1 MTKWT
6 EVNVY
11 TGRPVDED
19 APANFGGAG
28 SGVDMNPTGMKK
40 KKRLVDARTK
50 SYKTHRARL
59 EAARVKREAKRN
71 GVQEETLDEAKTPSM
86 IDFHFK
92 KGNENDAEKFV
103 DYLKKDKRKLGV
115 KEIILRPFGAKS
127 GGKSTGSSVSIRL
140 GIIGEIETLH
150 KTLDKM
156 KNRFKFNSSVKVD
169 SSGLQTEE
177 VELDE
182 AMDKKTAIEILK
194 LKKKEDFFSRDGAMI
209 YMSPDERDAL
219 KKKVGRLGR
228 DVPGPSKGVSTMI
241 IINNALGKDGTDGN
255 RGDYDTEGKKM
266 INMRKGGK
274 SIGTPKTIGD
284 AMKLAGIREEVERKT
299 FSQKVVESI
308 SEFGVESLLAE
319 DNVDVLKSIV
329 KNKAMKPIKLRDGTM
344 KVDLYT
350 ASAIVQVLDK
360 INPANKA
367 KLTKM
372 LNGKKSDFMRAS
384 EGIMKMIGKKR

>member
-1 MTKWT
+1 MSDQLNKVRVNTQEKLKKEA
-6 EVNVY
+6 EVVVEIEQPSALQSATADY
-11 TGRPVDED
+11 LSRKEEPH
-19 APANFGGAG
+19 PLG
-28 SGVDMNPTGMKK
+28 SPTNLNEMKK
-40 KKRLVDARTK
+40 VEIKLNRGNVDKDIQKIVKHIGLVNKKRRANQQIKITQNMSDDSVTLDGGKNVDIDREVADIRNFIGYK
-50 SYKTHRARL
+50 S
-59 EAARVKREAKRN
+59 AK
-71 GVQEETLDEAKTPSM
+71 VVESVEEET
-86 IDFHFK
+86 
-92 KGNENDAEKFV
+92 
-103 DYLKKDKRKLGV
+103 
-115 KEIILRPFGAKS
+115 
-127 GGKSTGSSVSIRL
+127 
-140 GIIGEIETLH
+140 
-150 KTLDKM
+150 
-156 KNRFKFNSSVKVD
+156 
-169 SSGLQTEE
+169 
-177 VELDE
+177 LDE

-274 SIGTPKTIGD
+274 SIGTPRTIGD
-284 AMKLAGIREEVERKT
+284 VMKLAGIREEVERKT
-299 FSQKVVESI
+299 FSQKVKESV

-329 KNKAMKPIKLRDGTM
+329 KSKSMKPIKLRDGTM

>member
-1 MTKWT
+1 MTNWT

-19 APANFGGAG
+19 APTNFAGTG
-28 SGVDMNPTGMKK
+28 SGVDMNPTGMRKK
-40 KKRLVDARTK
+40 KKKLVDARTK
-50 SYKTHRARL
+50 SYKTHRAKL
-59 EAARVKREAKRN
+59 ETARVKREAKRN
-71 GVQEETLDEAKTPSM
+71 GVKEEVELDEAKKIEIVFEPRTIKNQMPKVV
-86 IDFHFK
+86 DFFK
-92 KGNENDAEKFV
+92 KNHPKFKLTQNMSDDSLTV
-103 DYLKKDKRKLGV
+103 DG
-115 KEIILRPFGAKS
+115 
-127 GGKSTGSSVSIRL
+127 GGKSLAR
-140 GIIGEIETLH
+140 IGKDI
-150 KTLDKM
+150 
-156 KNRFKFNSSVKVD
+156 FNNYHIKKVVH
-169 SSGLQTEE
+169 EE

-194 LKKKEDFFSRDGAMI
+194 MKKKEDFVGRGGAMI

-266 INMRKGGK
+266 INMKKGGK

-284 AMKLAGIREEVERKT
+284 AMKLAGIREEVEKT
-299 FSQKVVESI
+299 FSQKVKESV
-308 SEFGVESLLAE
+308 SNFNVESLLAE
-319 DNVDVLKSIV
+319 DNVDVLRSIV
-329 KNKAMKPIKLRDGTM
+329 KNKAMKPIKLKDGAM
-344 KVDLYT
+344 KVDLFT

-360 INPANKA
+360 IKPANKI

-384 EGIMKMIGKKR
+384 EGIMKMIGKR

>member
-6 EVNVY
+6 EVSAY
-11 TGRPVDED
+11 SGQPVEED
-19 APANFGGAG
+19 APTNFAGTG

-40 KKRLVDARTK
+40 KKKKLIDARSK

-71 GVQEETLDEAKTPSM
+71 GVK
-86 IDFHFK
+86 
-92 KGNENDAEKFV
+92 
-103 DYLKKDKRKLGV
+103 
-115 KEIILRPFGAKS
+115 
-127 GGKSTGSSVSIRL
+127 
-140 GIIGEIETLH
+140 
-150 KTLDKM
+150 
-156 KNRFKFNSSVKVD
+156 
-169 SSGLQTEE
+169 EE
-177 VELDE
+177 VELDEMKKVEIKLNRGNVDKDIQKIVKHIGLVNKKRRSNQQIKITQNMSDDSVTLDGGRNVDIDREVADIRNFIGFKSAKVVESVEEETLDE

-194 LKKKEDFFSRDGAMI
+194 IKKKEDFFGRDGAKI

-266 INMRKGGK
+266 ISYKKGGK
-274 SIGTPKTIGD
+274 SIGTPRTIGD

-299 FSQKVVESI
+299 FSQKVKESI

-319 DNVDVLKSIV
+319 DNVDVLRSIV
-329 KNKAMKPIKLRDGTM
+329 KRKSAKPIKFKDGTM
-344 KVDLYT
+344 TIDMQT
-350 ASAIVQVLDK
+350 ANMMLTVLDK
-360 INPANKA
+360 VKPANQK
-367 KLTKM
+367 KLTAM
-372 LNGKKSDFMRAS
+372 MNGKKSEFMKVH
-384 EGIMKMIGKKR
+384 GFVMKALGK

>member
-6 EVNVY
+6 EVSVY

-19 APANFGGAG
+19 APTNFGGAG
-28 SGVDMNPTGMKK
+28 SGVDMNPTGMRKK
-40 KKRLVDARTK
+40 KKKLIDARSK
-50 SYKTHRARL
+50 SYKTHRAKL
-59 EAARVKREAKRN
+59 ETARAKREAKRN
-71 GVQEETLDEAKTPSM
+71 GVK
-86 IDFHFK
+86 
-92 KGNENDAEKFV
+92 
-103 DYLKKDKRKLGV
+103 
-115 KEIILRPFGAKS
+115 
-127 GGKSTGSSVSIRL
+127 
-140 GIIGEIETLH
+140 
-150 KTLDKM
+150 
-156 KNRFKFNSSVKVD
+156 
-169 SSGLQTEE
+169 EE

-241 IINNALGKDGTDGN
+241 IINTALGKDGTDGN

-274 SIGTPKTIGD
+274 SIGTPRTIGD

-299 FSQKVVESI
+299 FSQKVKESV

-329 KNKAMKPIKLRDGTM
+329 KSKSMKPIKLRDGTM

-350 ASAIVQVLDK
+350 ASAIVKVLDK